1 MSWQVLDLVHKRV
14 QDVDEQ
20 GASRGPLARASA
32 HEVAVLQ
39 ALAHTADPIG
49 HVGGRGQP
57 YLRRV
62 TRLSEDQV
70 DRAVRAL
77 KRRGVLQS
85 ANRPCTGRAAAYVVL
100 PDDVGTLIGDRQ
112 MSPRVPR
119 TVTGQEQLP
128 GMAPGAASLAEE
140 PEVPRT
146 PAADS
151 ASTGPGL
158 PRIGAVQSPECP
170 ASVRG
175 NEAECPAPV
184 RGHTEVPGW
193 LPPPPQTEA
202 RDGGGGSTTTRTPAL
217 ESVLTYARRLSPVER
232 IQMEHTVQPY
242 LEQGY
247 TPEDLR
253 ACLTSTPLPE
263 QVRSP
268 AKLAAVRLQSLRTRP
283 PAAQRRRVEQAA
295 AVRERV
301 VATAPPCDHGEP
313 GGWVP
318 LESTGLP
325 RCPVCR
331 QDARQ
336 LVSTG

>member
-1 MSWQVLDLVHKRV
+1 VSWPVLDLVHKRV

-20 GASRGPLARASA
+20 GVPRGPLARASA

-77 KRRGVLQS
+77 KRRGVLRS

-140 PEVPRT
+140 PELPRT
-146 PAADS
+146 
-151 ASTGPGL
+151 
-158 PRIGAVQSPECP
+158 GAVQSPECP
-170 ASVRG
+170 APVRG

-184 RGHTEVPGW
+184 RGHTEVPRW

-217 ESVLTYARRLSPVER
+217 ESVLTYARQLSPAER

-247 TPEDLR
+247 TPEDLW

-268 AKLAAVRLQSLRTRP
+268 AKLAAVRLQSPRTRP
-283 PAAQRRRVEQAA
+283 PAAQRRRVDQAA
-295 AVRERV
+295 ADRERE
-301 VATAPPCDHGEP
+301 VATAPPCDHGQP
-313 GGWVP
+313 GGWVA